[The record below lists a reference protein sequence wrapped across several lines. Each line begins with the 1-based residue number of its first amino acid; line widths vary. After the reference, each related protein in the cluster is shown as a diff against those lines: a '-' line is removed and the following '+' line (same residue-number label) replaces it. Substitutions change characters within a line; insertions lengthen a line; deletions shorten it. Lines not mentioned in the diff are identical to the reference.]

1 MIVRSSRDCVE
12 SELLELNK
20 LLTDAFIDVNGV
32 RKSWVMESSSA
43 DFRRSLVSA
52 LYGNGYGPTAVV
64 LEILAVTLVPVYI
77 ATLLGTV
84 MVTNDRQNAWTWMTA
99 GLAVANIGLNLILI
113 PSFHRVGQHGGY
125 AAATAVLI
133 TDLATAVG
141 VLVLASP
148 AIRGAVA

>member
-1 MIVRSSRDCVE
+1 RERMVAVAERSLRILIMLS
-12 SELLELNK
+12 LPMAAGLA
-20 LLTDAFIDVNGV
+20 LTA
-32 RKSWVMESSSA
+32 
-43 DFRRSLVSA
+43 RSLVSA

-113 PSFHRVGQHGGY
+113 PSFHRVGQHGGH
-125 AAATAVLI
+125 AAATAVLEVLKQVLSR
-133 TDLATAVG
+133 TAARMTWRRRLARVESG
-141 VLVLASP
+141 
-148 AIRGAVA
+148 